1 MSKGIPSISSFMT
14 TSPHTIGKDQ
24 PLAVAHGMMREHQI
38 RHLLVLEGNAL
49 VGVIS
54 DRDVALIEA
63 LRGVDPKTVRV
74 EDAMTQDVLTVAP
87 EALIDDVVGEMAAR
101 KAGSAVIMQN
111 HKVVGIFTAID
122 AMNALVKL
130 LHTRLK

>member
-38 RHLLVLEGNAL
+38 RHLPVLEGNAL

-63 LRGVDPKTVRV
+63 LSGVDPKTVRV
-74 EDAMTQDVLTVAP
+74 EDAMTQDVLTVGPDAP
-87 EALIDDVVGEMAAR
+87 IADVVGEMASR
-101 KAGSAVIMQN
+101 QAGSAVIMQN
-111 HKVVGIFTAID
+111 HQVVGIFTAID
-122 AMNALVKL
+122 AMDALVKL